1 MAVYHNIAT
10 REHEDKRLSWSRE
23 QGEEFTVAIG
33 AREVVKYTGR
43 WAEVVAMAEDEAGKH
58 PDAWSVSIEAE
69 RMGGDLGELTMTK
82 QRFRQATEGDGAAE
96 VGTLEN
102 PAYSC
107 SFTVQADPLLLHPR
121 YRASVSDEDAELL
134 REVENG
140 ATLLSQVTYKGM
152 VMTLKQAL
160 AKLSGAA
167 AELRG
172 YYLRGVFQYHEV
184 YADATARWKGSAA
197 TFEVGQICVPPG
209 NPATPSGR
217 NWKCVGY
224 GKETN
229 GNDVIYNARF
239 QLSGPGGWDEK
250 LYGGE

>member
-1 MAVYHNIAT
+1 MAVYHNIDT
-10 REHEDKRLSWSRE
+10 REHEEKRLSWSRE
-23 QGEEFTVAIG
+23 QGEQFTVAIG

-43 WAEVVAMAEDEAGKH
+43 WSALVMMAEDEAGKH
-58 PDAWSVSIEAE
+58 PNEYSASIELE
-69 RMGGDLGELTMTK
+69 RGGGDMGEMTVTR
-82 QRFRQATEGDGAAE
+82 QRFRQATDGDGAAE
-96 VGTLEN
+96 VGTIEN

-121 YRASVSDEDAELL
+121 YRSTVSDEDAELL

-140 ATLLSQVTYKGM
+140 ASLMEIVTYKGAKK
-152 VMTLKQAL
+152 TLREAL
-160 AKLSGAA
+160 AQLTGMA

-172 YYLRGVFQYHEV
+172 YYMRGVFQYHEV
-184 YADATARWKGSAA
+184 YADATARWKGNAA
-197 TFEVGQICVPPG
+197 TFEIGKICVPPG
-209 NPATPSGR
+209 NPPTPSGR
-217 NWKCVGY
+217 NWKCVGF

-229 GNDVIYNARF
+229 GKDIVYSARF